1 MTLAT
6 WITLSR
12 LLGVPIILYALHQPT
27 VFSQWLGC
35 GIVLVAASTDWLDGY
50 VARRWNQVTDLGKVL
65 DPLVDKLLVIAPL
78 LSLLA
83 LRRVPVVG
91 VFLIIAR
98 ELTIAGWRVNQRTV
112 SGANAWGKLK
122 TVVQILAIALLIAPL
137 NAPWNTIGIVF
148 FWFAVGLTLISGW
161 IYLWPQLYNVAPD
174 IMAPDIVAPAGTR
187 GDSTR
192 NPAQAVSP
200 DDSGEDIAKN
210 WVLLQNLQTFQAG
223 FLSRVSHELRGP
235 LNGIIG
241 VHQLILTKLCD
252 SPEEEREFLEHANQS
267 SLKLIGMLD
276 TILKVA
282 KVEAG
287 KTPLKLTKLSV
298 CDLLHDVAD
307 LTAMQAADRTIPLA
321 LELPSADLQVLGDE
335 AWLRQMLLNAVS
347 ELMEAMLQQSQT
359 MGMIKLSATSRS
371 DQVEL
376 WVAAKLPFQAWAESV
391 ETLEQLRNVPLP
403 ASASPAS
410 PAIKPSPELSLG
422 LRHWL
427 DDKILQQMQG
437 SLAYFER
444 EPGWACIQFTLPAA
458 IPR

>member
-6 WITLSR
+6 WITLTR
-12 LLGVPIILYALHQPT
+12 LLGIPIILYTLHQPT

-35 GIVLVAASTDWLDGY
+35 GVFLVAASTDWLDGY

-83 LRRVPVVG
+83 LGRVPVIG

-112 SGANAWGKLK
+112 SGANLWGKLK

-137 NAPWNTIGIVF
+137 SAPWNTVGIVF
-148 FWFAVGLTLISGW
+148 FWFAVTLTLLSGW
-161 IYLWPQLYNVAPD
+161 IYLWPQLSSASAV
-174 IMAPDIVAPAGTR
+174 G
-187 GDSTR
+187 GDSTHAL
-192 NPAQAVSP
+192 AQAAFSES
-200 DDSGEDIAKN
+200 SGENLAQN
-210 WVLLQNLQTFQAG
+210 WALLQNLHTFQSG

-241 VHQLILTKLCD
+241 VHQLILTGLCD

-276 TILKVA
+276 TVLKVA

-287 KTPLKLTKLSV
+287 KTPLKITTLSV
-298 CDLLHDVAD
+298 CDLLQDVAD
-307 LTAMQAADRTIPLA
+307 LNAMQAADRTIPLSV
-321 LELPSADLQVLGDE
+321 ELPSADLQIQGDE
-335 AWLRQMLLNAVS
+335 AWLRQMLLNAVQ
-347 ELMEAMLQQSQT
+347 ELMQAMLQFPQQ
-359 MGMIKLSATSRS
+359 MGAIKISATPRS
-371 DQVEL
+371 AQVEL
-376 WVAAKLPFQAWAESV
+376 WVAAELPFQAWSEPVDTLKQMQKGALSPSPLSAESV
-391 ETLEQLRNVPLP
+391 KLNVPKM
-403 ASASPAS
+403 SS
-410 PAIKPSPELSLG
+410 G
-422 LRHWL
+422 LKHWL

-444 EPGWACIQFTLPAA
+444 DPGWTCIQFTLPAA
-458 IPR
+458 IQMK